1 MLIAFLVTCL
11 SYMAYLTVSQMGILS
26 SFVQSSVSFLCL
38 LFCSFF
44 SANSVVSLVFKNHLF
59 GILYL
64 DMLLAWCIENM
75 QCFSEHTWPVSSCN
89 VWFLYAL
96 SCQRIYITIAATKW
110 YTGFCQTMASVV
122 QLCIAIVVLQTENR
136 WQSSSSQAGV
146 QSQEWRWVGE
156 NEETAKATLYT
167 AQPVRSS
174 IAMRLGF
181 CVLLLL
187 LVFDKAVHW
196 SSSSC
201 LALCCLLWRVKVSS
215 SAGFAARI

>member
-1 MLIAFLVTCL
+1 M
-11 SYMAYLTVSQMGILS
+11 
-26 SFVQSSVSFLCL
+26 
-38 LFCSFF
+38 
-44 SANSVVSLVFKNHLF
+44 FKNHLF

-75 QCFSEHTWPVSSCN
+75 QCFSEHTWPANSYN
-89 VWFLYAL
+89 VWFLYAV

-110 YTGFCQTMASVV
+110 YTAFCQTMASVV

-136 WQSSSSQAGV
+136 WQSSSSQAGE

-156 NEETAKATLYT
+156 NEETAKATVYT

-187 LVFDKAVHW
+187 LLFFDRAVHW

-201 LALCCLLWRVKVSS
+201 LALCCLLWCVKVSS
-215 SAGFAARI
+215 SAVFAARI